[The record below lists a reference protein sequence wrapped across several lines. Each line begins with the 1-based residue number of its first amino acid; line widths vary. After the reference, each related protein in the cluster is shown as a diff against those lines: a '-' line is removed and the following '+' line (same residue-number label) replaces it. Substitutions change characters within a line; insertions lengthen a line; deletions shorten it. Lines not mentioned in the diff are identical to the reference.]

1 MPSGHGNWTVSND
14 GCGGEG
20 PAVLAVIIAGVIAL
34 AAVAVMAVVEFAV
47 ANAVILALGCAGI
60 AVVVTVSTWVLRR
73 WFTVMCWNPGPA
85 PRRPVRQAVTTVV
98 HVHRHVIEYAPA
110 AIEAPKQ
117 QIVTAAVLAAALQ
130 TEEIPR

>member
-20 PAVLAVIIAGVIAL
+20 PAVLAVIVAAVIAL

-60 AVVVTVSTWVLRR
+60 VVVVTVSTWVLLR
-73 WFTVMCWNPGPA
+73 WFTVGYWESA
-85 PRRPVRQAVTTVV
+85 PPVRRREPAQAITTV
-98 HVHRHVIEYAPA
+98 VHRHVIEYAPA